1 MLEHP
6 TAETCR
12 EVCYFIDFY
21 RSQCFWFGLVKMLT
35 KYGNTQL
42 GVLFGDLI
50 FNRQIIKILHNVPD
64 SVAALDA
71 TLEHIF
77 RGLRPTVRGAGY
89 ATEMRRYNN
98 SLRKPFRDT
107 IDGPLRNPHY
117 KDTGP
122 DTFLNV
128 NRPTITEFERREM
141 PCPLNL
147 HGPGV
152 DYAGRCCPCYLG
164 ILDIT
169 SVLDFILRQH
179 RFISRDPGVAPRH
192 GETVWPALAS
202 WVEPREG
209 CGFERLAQWMLAGSK
224 YQPLLCRF
232 RARKPTEP
240 KHPDATGLGA
250 AAAVEAVNI
259 YKMRLAIYQERV
271 AQLYTSF
278 GETKG
283 IEKDDECLSYVV
295 GDAIGLA
302 LILRY
307 LLTVESAGLYVYL
320 CPRTLIV
327 SQPKIN

>member
-1 MLEHP
+1 M
-6 TAETCR
+6 
-12 EVCYFIDFY
+12 D
-21 RSQCFWFGLVKMLT
+21 
-35 KYGNTQL
+35 
-42 GVLFGDLI
+42 VLFRDLI
-50 FNRQIIKILHNVPD
+50 FNRQIIKVLHNVPD
-64 SVAALDA
+64 SIAALDT

-77 RGLRPTVRGAGY
+77 RGLCPVVRGPGY
-89 ATEMRRYNN
+89 ATELRRYSN

-122 DTFLNV
+122 DRFLNV
-128 NRPTITEFERREM
+128 NRPTTTEFERGEM
-141 PCPLNL
+141 PCSLNF

-152 DYAGRCCPCYLG
+152 DYAGRRCPCYLG

-179 RFISRDPGVAPRH
+179 QFISRGSGVALRH
-192 GETVWPALAS
+192 GETVWPALAP
-202 WVEPREG
+202 WTEPREG
-209 CGFERLAQWMLAGSK
+209 CKFEKLAQWMLAGSK

-232 RARKPTEP
+232 RARRNTAPEQ
-240 KHPDATGLGA
+240 PDITSLGV

-259 YKMRLAIYQERV
+259 YKIKLAIYQERT

-283 IEKDDECLSYVV
+283 IETDDECLSYIV

-302 LILRY
+302 LIFRY
-307 LLTVESAGLYVYL
+307 LLTVESARLYVYL
-320 CPRTLIV
+320 CPQTLIV
-327 SQPKIN
+327 SQLELTENE